1 VVNGVNDSHGLRV
14 FILDDHEMIRRGLR
28 TMLEEAGGVRVVGEA
43 GTAHDGLRQI
53 PALRPQV
60 ALLDVQL
67 PDGSGI
73 EVCRQIRTL
82 DPDIKTMMITTFD
95 DDEAR
100 LAAALAGA
108 SGFVSKKIRGTSLVT
123 AVRRVAAGEVFLDPG
138 AAAEA
143 VRKARGS
150 RTDPRLA
157 SLTGQERRVLDLVTE
172 GLTNREIG
180 ERLGIGEKTVK
191 NYVTAVLLKLGVT
204 SRTQAAVLGSRI
216 SEHREPRHR

>member
-1 VVNGVNDSHGLRV
+1 
-14 FILDDHEMIRRGLR
+14 M
-28 TMLEEAGGVRVVGEA
+28 
-43 GTAHDGLRQI
+43 
-53 PALRPQV
+53 RPHL
-60 ALLDVQL
+60 AMLDVQL

-73 EVCRQIRTL
+73 EVCRQIRTVA
-82 DPDIKTMMITTFD
+82 PDIRTLMVTTFD

-108 SGFVSKKIRGTSLVT
+108 AGFVSKQIRSEALVNT
-123 AVRRVAAGEVFLDPG
+123 VRRVARGERLLDP
-138 AAAEA
+138 AAAADA
-143 VRKARGS
+143 VRRARDT
-150 RTDPRLA
+150 RADPRLA

-180 ERLGIGEKTVK
+180 QRLGIGEKTVK

-216 SEHREPRHR
+216 GERKPPPH